1 MRISS
6 RCEYACR
13 AMLELAQRGAVE
25 ETLTSQS
32 IAARRDIP
40 EKYLVHILLQLK
52 RAGLVQ
58 SVRGA
63 QGGYRLT
70 EPPDRVSLLE
80 IIEAID
86 GPIEEQLPGREG
98 TSPEFRPVW
107 RSVSRAIRDQL
118 KTTTLQRIL
127 DASSADEMYY
137 I

>member
-13 AMLELAQRGAVE
+13 AMLELAQRGGTE
-25 ETLTSQS
+25 EIVTSQV
-32 IAARRDIP
+32 IAVRREIP

-63 QGGYRLT
+63 QGGYRLV
-70 EPPDRVSLLE
+70 ESPDRVSVLD

-86 GPIEEQLPGREG
+86 GPVEDQLPGREG
-98 TSPEFRPVW
+98 TSPEFKPVW
-107 RSVSRAIRDQL
+107 RSVSRAIREQL
-118 KTTTLQRIL
+118 KATSLQRIL

>member
-13 AMLELAQRGAVE
+13 AMLELAQRGATE
-25 ETLTSQS
+25 ETVTSQV
-32 IAARRDIP
+32 IAVRREIP

-63 QGGYRLT
+63 QGGYRLV
-70 EPPDRVSLLE
+70 ESPDRVSVLD

-86 GPIEEQLPGREG
+86 GPVEDQLPGREG
-98 TSPEFRPVW
+98 TSPEFKPVW

-118 KTTTLQRIL
+118 KATSLQRIL

>member
-6 RCEYACR
+6 RCDYACR

-32 IAARRDIP
+32 IAARREIP

-118 KTTTLQRIL
+118 KATTLQRIL

>member
-1 MRISS
+1 
-6 RCEYACR
+6 
-13 AMLELAQRGAVE
+13 MLELAQRGATE
-25 ETLTSQS
+25 ETVTSQV
-32 IAARRDIP
+32 IAVRREIP

-63 QGGYRLT
+63 QGGYRLVET
-70 EPPDRVSLLE
+70 PDRVSVLD

-86 GPIEEQLPGREG
+86 GPVEEQLPGREG

-107 RSVSRAIRDQL
+107 RGVSRAIREQL
-118 KTTTLQRIL
+118 KATSLQRIL